1 MILRN
6 IFTSI
11 ALAASLVASADVV
24 VFGNDTVVTDSTEIS
39 ALCLDRILMSMV
51 DSAGNGPDD
60 ATVGSTLDYMA
71 GLFNSGFGHNLVIGG
86 KSGGLFAKAS
96 VPDGDI
102 PINVSEFSM
111 PATGPVT
118 SPYGPRKKFNRLHR
132 GIDIG
137 IAKGDTICAA
147 FPGTVSM
154 TGYDKRGYGYYVIL
168 THPNGLQTLYAHL
181 DSFLV
186 VPTTN
191 VNAGEAI
198 AIGGTSGNST
208 GPHLHFETRF
218 KAIPINPASIIDF
231 PRRKVHN
238 ATFIFNK
245 EEQTH

>member
-24 VFGNDTVVTDSTEIS
+24 VFVNDTVVTDSTEIS

-51 DSAGNGPDD
+51 DSAGNGTDD

-168 THPNGLQTLYAHL
+168 THPN
-181 DSFLV
+181 
-186 VPTTN
+186 

>member
-51 DSAGNGPDD
+51 DSAGNGTDD

-168 THPNGLQTLYAHL
+168 THPN
-181 DSFLV
+181 
-186 VPTTN
+186 